1 MVMMND
7 DVITLYWMK
16 IEAMKI
22 LGVLYSAN
30 NFLYK
35 VKYSSS
41 YLLLKIHIPKWWK
54 LYMHVLKL
62 NMSWVVLVVV
72 VGRECTNI
80 PD

>member
-35 VKYSSS
+35 V
-41 YLLLKIHIPKWWK
+41 LIELFI
-54 LYMHVLKL
+54 
-62 NMSWVVLVVV
+62 
-72 VGRECTNI
+72 T
-80 PD
+80 